1 MRSRKEIEESFKE
14 IVVPTGMG
22 HIRVELEILL
32 DIREL
37 LLKEREEKEL
47 ERIINERKTMEEERL
62 SRLEIE
68 NE

>member
-37 LLKEREEKEL
+37 LLEEKQEKEL
-47 ERIINERKTMEEERL
+47 QKIIEERKKEEEYRL
-62 SRLEIE
+62 SKLEVEI
-68 NE
+68 